1 MATWKKLVVSGSNVS
16 QLKNDAGYLTTASS
30 LSAFSTASFDG
41 TDLLANS
48 SGGKLTFASASAAG
62 LTIVADAAADS
73 LTFGLK
79 EIPNASLS
87 NNTITLGSTSIA
99 LGATAT
105 TIAGLTLTGAVAS
118 GSFSGSFFGDGG
130 GLTHI
135 SASTINIEPL
145 ENGNGIET
153 FSYDGSTSGI
163 KVAVNTDGTTLSTS
177 ASGLKVA
184 DVGITAV
191 QLDSS
196 VAGVGLDGGAGTAL
210 FVNLT
215 ELTVGAG
222 LDTPSQAVLNL
233 DLTEVIATDGANR
246 ILTSDGDGTLTAE
259 PNFTFTGTDLLVTGN
274 ERITGNLTVEGTAS
288 FQNQENLQV
297 ADRFILMASGSS
309 TAGDG
314 GIVIQQGTQDVGEL
328 FGFDANLTRWAV
340 TSSFDA
346 STSTFVPDA
355 FMATIVEGAANQ
367 SASSAP
373 TRYQAKGNIFVSAN
387 ADIFM
392 YS

>member
-177 ASGLKVA
+177 ALGLKVA

-196 VAGVGLDGGAGTAL
+196 VAGVT
-210 FVNLT
+210 
-215 ELTVGAG
+215 
-222 LDTPSQAVLNL
+222 
-233 DLTEVIATDGANR
+233 
-246 ILTSDGDGTLTAE
+246 
-259 PNFTFTGTDLLVTGN
+259 
-274 ERITGNLTVEGTAS
+274 
-288 FQNQENLQV
+288 
-297 ADRFILMASGSS
+297 
-309 TAGDG
+309 
-314 GIVIQQGTQDVGEL
+314 
-328 FGFDANLTRWAV
+328 
-340 TSSFDA
+340 
-346 STSTFVPDA
+346 
-355 FMATIVEGAANQ
+355 
-367 SASSAP
+367 
-373 TRYQAKGNIFVSAN
+373 
-387 ADIFM
+387 
-392 YS
+392 

>member
-184 DVGITAV
+184 DIGITAV

-196 VAGVGLDGGAGTAL
+196 VAGVGLDGGAGAAL

-233 DLTEVIATDGANR
+233 DLTEVISTDGANR

-367 SASSAP
+367 SASAAP